1 MQKEKKEKRKRNV
14 GCFSVVFSVLILLIL
29 AIWYLGLGGGNGNGF
44 LGKGDSKQ
52 EKVEETP
59 EIKNYDIELT
69 QDNEIIFNG
78 ETWESVETFVNKL
91 KIEVGEDNLNTIIV
105 TIHDEEAIAD
115 FLTSV
120 EKALDDAKIKCTV
133 EDKKN

>member
-78 ETWESVETFVNKL
+78 ETLESVETFVNKL

-133 EDKKN
+133 EHKKN

>member
-1 MQKEKKEKRKRNV
+1 MQKEKKEKRKHNI

-78 ETWESVETFVNKL
+78 ETLESVETFVNKL

-120 EKALDDAKIKCTV
+120 EKALDDAKIKWTV
-133 EDKKN
+133 EDKN

>member
-14 GCFSVVFSVLILLIL
+14 GCFSVGFSVLILLIL

-78 ETWESVETFVNKL
+78 ETLESVETFVNKL

>member
-78 ETWESVETFVNKL
+78 ETLESVETFVNKL

-120 EKALDDAKIKCTV
+120 EKALDDAKIKWTV
-133 EDKKN
+133 EDKN

>member
-1 MQKEKKEKRKRNV
+1 MQKEKKEKRKHNI

-78 ETWESVETFVNKL
+78 ETLESVETFVNKL

-105 TIHDEEAIAD
+105 TIYDEEAIAD

-120 EKALDDAKIKCTV
+120 EKALDDAKIKWM
-133 EDKKN
+133 

>member
-78 ETWESVETFVNKL
+78 ETLESVETFVNKL

-133 EDKKN
+133 EGKKN